1 MNFSNPFS
9 RFSQSF
15 RTASGRADRNPHTF
29 PVAKLKKLHRISV
42 AEKSLCRKRV
52 ASAAVQQE
60 MSAEQPFSSRSG
72 VVLLE
77 DKGAS
82 AWMCRSPQLV
92 KKVLFLRVRHP
103 VTAPTPTPPRGEGL
117 CLEGTA
123 YPPPAKGQSPL
134 NLLKFFDRL
143 GASAW
148 MCRSPDFN
156 DISYFPQQQAGHSV
170 HFQDDR
176 HDP

>member
-1 MNFSNPFS
+1 M
-9 RFSQSF
+9 
-15 RTASGRADRNPHTF
+15 TCICADGIPHTF

-82 AWMCRSPQLV
+82 AWMCRSP
-92 KKVLFLRVRHP
+92 
-103 VTAPTPTPPRGEGL
+103 
-117 CLEGTA
+117 
-123 YPPPAKGQSPL
+123 
-134 NLLKFFDRL
+134 
-143 GASAW
+143 
-148 MCRSPDFN
+148 DFN